1 MPTITQVTHKQV
13 HEGPITRSHA
23 KLLQKEVNSF
33 LPKNSIL
40 ILLRYTHEEVEDTWS
55 KNQDTMPLPHR
66 RDKEGSPRQP
76 DIKLIS
82 LSTLS
87 LDSQNL

>member
-13 HEGPITRSHA
+13 HEGPITRSHV

-33 LPKNSIL
+33 LPKNSTL
-40 ILLRYTHEEVEDTWS
+40 IFLRYTHEEVEDTWS
-55 KNQDTMPLPHR
+55 MNQDTVPLSHR
-66 RDKEGSPRQP
+66 CDEDGLSGQP
-76 DIKLIS
+76 GIKLIS
-82 LSTLS
+82 PSTLS